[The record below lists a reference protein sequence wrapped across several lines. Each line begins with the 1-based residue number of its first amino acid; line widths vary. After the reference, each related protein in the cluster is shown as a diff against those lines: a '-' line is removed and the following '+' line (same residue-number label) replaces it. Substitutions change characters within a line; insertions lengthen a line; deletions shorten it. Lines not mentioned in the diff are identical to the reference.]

1 MRCAVK
7 ARICS
12 KAALIGLTMVTAAYA
27 QVLDI
32 SACHGVVV
40 VQQLPVQTP
49 ALREAGASLS
59 ASAEGWRLSCQPA
72 ALSKS
77 SSTSS
82 TSSSQQVHI
91 SGVRINRA
99 IGPGAVATQNIGGR
113 SSDSTNTNTS
123 EKPIQVNMPKG
134 WLLKARGW
142 VGTLTAKE
150 GIWRADVELAAGE
163 MSFGVLQQSKV
174 VVDAG
179 SVSIHEI
186 QGPFEAELRGAGS
199 IEAAGMR
206 AAALQLRLTGAGSMS
221 FAGKAQSAR
230 IHASGV
236 GSIEIEHV
244 LTEPLITARGLATI
258 DIGR

>member
-1 MRCAVK
+1 MGGFMKSAI
-7 ARICS
+7 RIMM
-12 KAALIGLTMVTAAYA
+12 ALASTIMTSHTYA

-40 VQQLPVQTP
+40 VQQLPVLTP
-49 ALREAGASLS
+49 ALREVGAILS
-59 ASAEGWRLSCQPA
+59 ASADGWRLSCQA
-72 ALSKS
+72 SGRQS
-77 SSTSS
+77 SSP
-82 TSSSQQVHI
+82 SSSQQVNI
-91 SGVRINRA
+91 AGARINSA
-99 IGPGAVATQNIGGR
+99 VGSGAVATQNIGGR
-113 SSDSTNTNTS
+113 SSNSTASES
-123 EKPIQVNMPKG
+123 EKQIHVSVPKG
-134 WLLKARGW
+134 WLLKARAW

-150 GIWRADVELAAGE
+150 GVWRVDVELAAGE
-163 MSFGVLQQSKV
+163 MSFGNLQQSKV

-179 SVSIHEI
+179 SVSIDEI
-186 QGPFEAELRGAGS
+186 QGAFEAELRGAGS

-206 AAALQLRLTGAGSMS
+206 AAALQLRLSGAGSMS

-244 LTEPLITARGLATI
+244 LTEPLITARGLTTI

>member
-1 MRCAVK
+1 LMRVAVK
-7 ARICS
+7 AAIH
-12 KAALIGLTMVTAAYA
+12 TATVLMSIAMGSHAYA

-40 VQQLPVQTP
+40 VQQLPVQAP

-59 ASAEGWRLSCQPA
+59 ASTDGWRLSCQA
-72 ALSKS
+72 SKAKS
-77 SSTSS
+77 SS
-82 TSSSQQVHI
+82 SSSQQVNI
-91 SGVRINRA
+91 TGVRINRA

-113 SSDSTNTNTS
+113 SSSESGSAS
-123 EKPIQVNMPKG
+123 EKPIHVSVPKG
-134 WLLKARGW
+134 WLLRARGW
-142 VGTLTAKE
+142 VGTLTVKE
-150 GIWRADVELAAGE
+150 GVWRADVELAAGE

-179 SVSIHEI
+179 SVSIDEI